1 MSLQNFLYRLKT
13 KIRLQFLRQSWLNIK
28 KDRAKALFAI
38 GGITVSIILLTAIG
52 MVNDSMS
59 YNYMGI
65 ITSTTGSSDIIIS
78 QKTKSDL
85 RYDTFFNESIIDNK
99 LYDIEGVEELFPR
112 IMMLIKASSYN
123 SNASG
128 TLQVYGI
135 DFTKEANNGN
145 MGDLDLVDQMGIETG
160 EKYTGEPNLGECV
173 ILWKIAE
180 LLNVTL
186 GDLIHLNYQNND
198 LDVEVVAICHQDLK
212 FTELENA
219 LVILNLQQAQSFLN
233 KEGKINLIMG
243 TIENPQS
250 IYVVSDIDLTKR
262 RIREIGTAVQLR
274 LDLNEYTV
282 SMVKLEEITAQQFML
297 ISMTIIF
304 WFITIISMLITGILI
319 NSILSTSTEER
330 IREYGILRV
339 VGGKKMFP
347 VKMVIFEGVLIGV
360 VGSILGI
367 ILGLIG
373 TPTIVNGLFIVTDF
387 PIQDME
393 YVIQPFTIILAF
405 SIGSIVSLVISL
417 FPALKTAKI
426 DIIKSITPFHKK
438 EEGWEIKKEG
448 SMNVRNFLIGGS
460 LATIGML
467 VFILLPNIFV
477 SGDLMMVAGLF
488 IGLIAA
494 ILIGMVF
501 ASVGIIPIIQ
511 SLLIGAISPLI
522 KKYAQI
528 IKISLKRNRRR
539 NTSTIVMFA
548 LSFSFI
554 FFITSVSEMESKNMS
569 TNLRFQYGSDLVLIN
584 QGLDPESNAITY
596 DLFQEISSIQG
607 IEQATLSLYNSFD
620 ITSLLSVLFDF
631 SEGAGGF
638 DEDSINDAFINIFEF
653 YTEQAQEKYDTT
665 AGDVSEI
672 DEVEI
677 GFIGIEKNYYKLM
690 DNNLMIWSSPQSGF
704 NYSFTQLFKHNN
716 TCIIA
721 KSLATVFGVN
731 EVGESIRIT
740 FYDPKIEEDNGV
752 PLEFR
757 VVGISGGMPG
767 YFNFRTSE
775 ATAEGGGI
783 IVSLDNYI
791 RLMDIEDPW
800 SSNMVVDKAFIKLA
814 DDSEETIEATKEE
827 IQDLVG
833 DKEFFLDDAISKV
846 KFMQATFNRQS
857 ALMEVILWFAIVI
870 AIFGLVSTMYAVMLE
885 RKFEIGILR
894 SMGMKAKNVRNMFLI
909 ESLIIML
916 SSGTM
921 GTIIGT
927 FCAYLMETNLALIT
941 EMPVIFS
948 IPLEVLFRVFSLSI
962 FFGILGIYIILIKLS
977 RQSVMDIFRQTF

>member
-1 MSLQNFLYRLKT
+1 MSLQNFLYRLRI
-13 KIRLQFLRQSWLNIK
+13 KIRVQFLRQTWLNVK
-28 KDRAKALFAI
+28 KDRAKAIFAI
-38 GGITVSIILLTAIG
+38 GGIAVSIILLTAIG

-59 YNYMGI
+59 YNYMNV

-78 QKTKSDL
+78 QKAKSDL
-85 RYDTFFNESIIDNK
+85 TYDTFFNESIIDNE

-112 IMMLIKASSYN
+112 IMMLVKVSSYN
-123 SNASG
+123 TDANGS
-128 TLQVYGI
+128 LQIYGI
-135 DFTKEANNGN
+135 DFVKEASNGN
-145 MGDLDLVDQMGIETG
+145 IGDLKITDQNGIETG
-160 EKYTGEPNLGECV
+160 EIYAGEPSLGECV
-173 ILWKIAE
+173 ILWKVAE

-186 GDLIHLNYQNND
+186 GDLVHLNYQNQD
-198 LDVEVVAICHQDLK
+198 LDVEVVAICQQDLK

-219 LVILNLQQAQSFLN
+219 LIILNIEQAQSFLK
-233 KEGKINLIMG
+233 KEGEINLIMG
-243 TIENPQS
+243 TIKDPQS
-250 IYVVSDIDLTKR
+250 IYVVSDIDFTKR
-262 RIREIGTAVQLR
+262 KIREIGTRIQQR
-274 LDLNEYTV
+274 LDPNEYTV
-282 SMVKLEEITAQQFML
+282 SMAKLEEITAQQFMV

-347 VKMVIFEGVLIGV
+347 VKMVIFEGVIIGIL
-360 VGSILGI
+360 GSIIGI
-367 ILGLIG
+367 IVGLIG
-373 TPTIVNGLFIVTDF
+373 TPPIVGTLFVLTDF

-393 YVIQPFTIILAF
+393 YVIQPITIILAF
-405 SIGSIVSLVISL
+405 SIGSVTSLVISL
-417 FPALKTAKI
+417 FPALKTAKL

-438 EEGWEIKKEG
+438 EEGWEVKKEG
-448 SMNVRNFLIGGS
+448 SMNVRNFLIGSS

-477 SGDLMMVAGLF
+477 SGELMLIAGLF

-522 KKYAQI
+522 KKYAHI

-548 LSFSFI
+548 ISFSFI
-554 FFITSVSEMESKNMS
+554 FFITSVTEMESKNMA

-584 QGLDPESNAITY
+584 QGLNSDTNAITY
-596 DLFQEISSIQG
+596 DLFQELTSIRG
-607 IEQATLSLYNSFD
+607 IEQAALSLYNMFD
-620 ITSLLSVLFDF
+620 ITSVLSVLFDF
-631 SEGAGGF
+631 SQSGGGF
-638 DEDSINDAFINIFEF
+638 DEESINEAFLNIFEF
-653 YTEQAQEKYDTT
+653 YTEQAQEKYQVI
-665 AGDVSEI
+665 AGDLSAI

-690 DNNLMIWSSPQSGF
+690 DNDLMIWSSPQSGY
-704 NYSFTQLFKHNN
+704 NYSFTQLFKENN

-721 KSLATVFGVN
+721 KSLATVFGIT
-731 EVGESIRIT
+731 EVGEYIRLT
-740 FYDPKIEEDNGV
+740 FYDPKNPEDQGN
-752 PLEFR
+752 PMAFR

-767 YFNFRTSE
+767 FYNFRTSE
-775 ATAEGGGI
+775 ATAQGGGI

-800 SSNMVVDKAFIKLA
+800 SPNMVVDKAFIKLV
-814 DDSEETIEATKEE
+814 DESEETIDIAKED
-827 IQDLVG
+827 IQDLV
-833 DKEFFLDDAISKV
+833 KEKDFFLDDAITKV
-846 KFMQATFNRQS
+846 KFMQATFDRQS

-870 AIFGLVSTMYAVMLE
+870 AIFGLVSTMYAIMLE

-894 SMGMKAKNVRNMFLI
+894 SMGMKAKNVRNLFLI

-927 FCAYLMETNLALIT
+927 YCAYLMETNLGLIT
-941 EMPVIFS
+941 EMPIVFS
-948 IPLEVLFRVFSLSI
+948 IPVDVLFRVFSLSI
-962 FFGILGIYIILIKLS
+962 FFGILGIYVILIKLS